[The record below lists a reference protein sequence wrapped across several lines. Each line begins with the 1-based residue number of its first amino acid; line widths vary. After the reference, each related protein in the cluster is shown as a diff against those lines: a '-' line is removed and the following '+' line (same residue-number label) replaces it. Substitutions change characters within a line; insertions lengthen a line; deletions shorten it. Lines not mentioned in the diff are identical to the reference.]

1 MGRRRCCNSV
11 NPKSLDPPHPA
22 ESRRDSRRQTGFVR
36 VIRTR
41 GLPCDLRRTRQRAD
55 SAQLMLPRDSE
66 IAFTGHWTSSSKMR
80 VVHGVWANAAAL
92 CSLLD
97 DFGDR
102 FGCACSGLVRT
113 RRRHRALHRHS
124 EPARHSGRDQRP
136 RRGPTPWSRA
146 TGVWRGPATCRSP
159 SSAARRSVRTRS
171 MSRATG
177 TFRATAARRRAAAT
191 RPSRPTLEP
200 NPGNRSRATGR
211 RRRTCRRPPASS
223 IRQPIIDQ
231 TSSCLTTTDGA
242 IVPEIVPRGH
252 RGYPETDVKTKI

>member
-1 MGRRRCCNSV
+1 MGCCNSV
-11 NPKSLDPPHPA
+11 NPKSLDPRAPA
-22 ESRRDSRRQTGFVR
+22 ESRRESRRQTGFVR
-36 VIRTR
+36 VIRTG
-41 GLPCDLRRTRQRAD
+41 GLGYTCVGSRQRAD

-102 FGCACSGLVRT
+102 FGCACSGLART

-136 RRGPTPWSRA
+136 RRVLR
-146 TGVWRGPATCRSP
+146 RGRGRLGSG
-159 SSAARRSVRTRS
+159 AARPHAAHRHGGSPIRPNPVYEPRNRYIPRYG
-171 MSRATG
+171 RAPPRG
-177 TFRATAARRRAAAT
+177 RNEA
-191 RPSRPTLEP
+191 EP
-200 NPGNRSRATGR
+200 PHAGAEPGNRSRATGR